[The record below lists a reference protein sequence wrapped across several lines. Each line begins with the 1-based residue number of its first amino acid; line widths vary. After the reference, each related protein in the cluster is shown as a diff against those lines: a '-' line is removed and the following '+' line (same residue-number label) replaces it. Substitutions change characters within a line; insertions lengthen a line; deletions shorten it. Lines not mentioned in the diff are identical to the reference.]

1 VAPISQ
7 HGASIPQAEGIFSTQ
22 LRQAFEEDGRVTL
35 VNSSEAADVT
45 LSVVITDYHRET
57 VAVRETDTGL
67 ANKLALILTATCS
80 LHDNRSGK
88 MLFADRV
95 VSVQR
100 RAFTDNG
107 IPSTTGAGDQ
117 LQSEYNTM
125 PLLAESLAG
134 RLAHTV
140 LDVW

>member
-1 VAPISQ
+1 
-7 HGASIPQAEGIFSTQ
+7 
-22 LRQAFEEDGRVTL
+22 